1 MLSIKSIKEKLN
13 SNLFQA
19 IRNSADQINKPTF
32 VIGGYVRDS
41 ILDDNST
48 INDVDIVIVGSAIE
62 LASLV
67 QKRLK
72 GSSKIKFYKTFG
84 TAMIKWNSINVEF
97 VSSRK
102 ESYSTESRNPKVK
115 IGTLEDDQKR
125 RDFTINSLAI
135 QLNSNYFGKFID
147 PFNGLKDLGKK
158 ILKTPLDPKITY
170 NDDPL
175 RMLRAVRFSS
185 QLNFQI
191 DQKSILAIKSNSK
204 RIKILSKERIVD
216 ELNKIIMTIN
226 PSKGFLLLDQLNLL
240 NTILPELIN
249 LKGIEEIKGQKH
261 KDNFYHTLE
270 VLDNISMHTNNLW
283 LRWAA
288 LLHDI
293 GKAPTKKFSENLGWT
308 FHGHEFVGAKMVYE
322 LFKRLKLP
330 LNEKMKYVQ
339 KLVLMSSRPVSLTKS
354 TVTDSAIRRLIFDAG
369 KDLDDLITLCEADV
383 TTKNYKRFNQYHENF
398 KKVRIKIGKVEKRD
412 KIRNFQPPIS
422 GDYIMNYFNLR
433 PCKEVGYI
441 KENIKEAI
449 LEGEI
454 KNEYNAAHKLM
465 LKLGNKL
472 GLKNE
477 KK

>member
-41 ILDDNST
+41 ILDANST

-115 IGTLEDDQKR
+115 IGTLEDDQNR

-422 GDYIMNYFNLR
+422 GDYIMNYYNLK

>member
-422 GDYIMNYFNLR
+422 GDYIMNYYNLR

>member
-204 RIKILSKERIVD
+204 RIKI
-216 ELNKIIMTIN
+216 
-226 PSKGFLLLDQLNLL
+226 QL
-240 NTILPELIN
+240 
-249 LKGIEEIKGQKH
+249 Q
-261 KDNFYHTLE
+261 
-270 VLDNISMHTNNLW
+270 
-283 LRWAA
+283 
-288 LLHDI
+288 
-293 GKAPTKKFSENLGWT
+293 
-308 FHGHEFVGAKMVYE
+308 
-322 LFKRLKLP
+322 RL
-330 LNEKMKYVQ
+330 
-339 KLVLMSSRPVSLTKS
+339 
-354 TVTDSAIRRLIFDAG
+354 
-369 KDLDDLITLCEADV
+369 
-383 TTKNYKRFNQYHENF
+383 
-398 KKVRIKIGKVEKRD
+398 
-412 KIRNFQPPIS
+412 
-422 GDYIMNYFNLR
+422 
-433 PCKEVGYI
+433 
-441 KENIKEAI
+441 
-449 LEGEI
+449 
-454 KNEYNAAHKLM
+454 
-465 LKLGNKL
+465 
-472 GLKNE
+472 
-477 KK
+477 